1 MLLLAN
7 IYRRNFMNKFLADSL
22 SSVNALI
29 AILIIFVPGIAAGV
43 AAENLLAF
51 IAGCLVG
58 LILAILICGTLALLI
73 NIRNEIVLANAYLND
88 LNKK

>member
-1 MLLLAN
+1 
-7 IYRRNFMNKFLADSL
+7 MNKFLADAL

-43 AAENLLAF
+43 EGGNILAF
-51 IAGCLVG
+51 IAGSLVG

-73 NIRNEIVLANAYLND
+73 NIRNEIILANAYLND
-88 LNKK
+88 LNKKLK